1 MLRLEGGSSES
12 SGRLEVYYS
21 GRWGTVCD
29 NDFGSHD
36 AEVACMQLGFAGQRR
51 VTSEFGRGS
60 DPIWLDD
67 MRCSGTETWLAK
79 CSHRGWGVHNCGH
92 HEDVG
97 VICNCE

>member
-1 MLRLEGGSSES
+1 MLRLAGGSSES

-21 GRWGTVCD
+21 GLWGTVCD
-29 NDFGSHD
+29 DLFGSND
-36 AEVACMQLGFAGQRR
+36 AEVACMQLGFAGRRR

-60 DPIWLDD
+60 GRIWLDD
-67 MRCSGTETWLAK
+67 VQCTGTETWLAN
-79 CSHRGWGVHNCGH
+79 CSRSTWGVHNCGH